1 MLEIII
7 MAFDEPDDTDDVV
20 IDDDYD
26 FIEEL
31 SDWLEAIG

>member
-1 MLEIII
+1 MLEINVK
-7 MAFDEPDDTDDVV
+7 AFDEPDDNDDIV